1 MIIEIKK
8 NDGVE
13 KLEKALSKL
22 SARARKTKKASG
34 RKRFFGMLKRDLDGI
49 EYQKEK
55 RNEWN

>member
-8 NDGVE
+8 NDGIE
-13 KLEKALSKL
+13 KLEKAFSKL
-22 SARARKTKKASG
+22 SARRKTKKASG
-34 RKRFFGMLKRDLDGI
+34 RKKFFGMLKRDLDGI